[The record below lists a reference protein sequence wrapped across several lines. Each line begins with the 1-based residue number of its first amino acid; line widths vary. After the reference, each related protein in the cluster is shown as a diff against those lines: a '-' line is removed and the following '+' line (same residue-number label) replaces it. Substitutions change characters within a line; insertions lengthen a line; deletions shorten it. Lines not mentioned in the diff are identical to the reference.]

1 LKVAVNICYEFH
13 NRSRHGVI
21 FFCKIFQEKK
31 MTSLKKSRTLIILF
45 SAIIII
51 TALGNCST
59 GNFGR
64 LQSDREITQ
73 AFKTLTILAD
83 HKYYY
88 RGTFSSPTVIVGI
101 NENFSLNLTLWVTI
115 DPQSKDFKTLV
126 DRVSLQSMLGGS
138 TVQPWGYKIL
148 DQTGNTVGI
157 WYSALR
163 SAAVQVNEN
172 NEIVNLAPTGN
183 ITRMNQR

>member
-1 LKVAVNICYEFH
+1 
-13 NRSRHGVI
+13 
-21 FFCKIFQEKK
+21 

-138 TVQPWGYKIL
+138 TVQPWGYRIL

>member
-1 LKVAVNICYEFH
+1 MA
-13 NRSRHGVI
+13 
-21 FFCKIFQEKK
+21 
-31 MTSLKKSRTLIILF
+31 SLKKSRTLIILF

>member
-1 LKVAVNICYEFH
+1 MALLI
-13 NRSRHGVI
+13 
-21 FFCKIFQEKK
+21 
-31 MTSLKKSRTLIILF
+31 KSRTLIILF

-64 LQSDREITQ
+64 LQSDGQITQ
-73 AFKTLTILAD
+73 AFKTLTILSD

-101 NENFSLNLTLWVTI
+101 NENFTLNLTLWVAV
-115 DPQSKDFKTLV
+115 DPQSEDFKTLV
-126 DRVSLQSMLGGS
+126 DRVSFQETLGAS
-138 TVQPWGYKIL
+138 TVQPGGFKII

-172 NEIVNLAPTGN
+172 NEIVNLAPTGV
-183 ITRMNQR
+183 ITRRNQR

>member
-1 LKVAVNICYEFH
+1 MNYKVPAGKVYFIA
-13 NRSRHGVI
+13 
-21 FFCKIFQEKK
+21 KIFQEKK
-31 MTSLKKSRTLIILF
+31 MATLKKSRTLIILF
-45 SAIIII
+45 SAIIVI
-51 TALGNCST
+51 TALGSCST

-73 AFKTLTILAD
+73 AFKTLTILPD

-101 NENFSLNLTLWVTI
+101 NENFTLNLKLWVAI

-126 DRVSLQSMLGGS
+126 DRVSLQGIMGGS
-138 TVQPWGYKIL
+138 TVQPWGFKIL
-148 DQTGNTVGI
+148 DQAGNAVGI

-172 NEIVNLAPTGN
+172 NEIVNLAPTGI
-183 ITRMNQR
+183 ITRRNHR

>member
-1 LKVAVNICYEFH
+1 MA
-13 NRSRHGVI
+13 
-21 FFCKIFQEKK
+21 
-31 MTSLKKSRTLIILF
+31 SLKKSRTLIILC
-45 SAIIII
+45 SAIVII

-138 TVQPWGYKIL
+138 TVQPWGYRIL

>member
-1 LKVAVNICYEFH
+1 MP
-13 NRSRHGVI
+13 SP
-21 FFCKIFQEKK
+21 EKSK
-31 MTSLKKSRTLIILF
+31 TLIILISSF
-45 SAIIII
+45 ILVV
-51 TALGNCST
+51 ALGSCTT

-73 AFKTLTILAD
+73 AFKTLTILPD

-101 NENFSLNLTLWVTI
+101 NENFTLNLTLWVAV
-115 DPQSKDFKTLV
+115 DPQSEDFKTLV
-126 DRVSLQSMLGGS
+126 DRVSLQGMLGGS
-138 TVQPWGYKIL
+138 TVQPWGFKIL

-172 NEIVNLAPTGN
+172 NEIVNLAPTGI
-183 ITRMNQR
+183 ITRRNQR

>member
-1 LKVAVNICYEFH
+1 MA
-13 NRSRHGVI
+13 
-21 FFCKIFQEKK
+21 
-31 MTSLKKSRTLIILF
+31 TLKKSRTLIILF

-64 LQSDREITQ
+64 LQSDSEITQ
-73 AFKTLTILAD
+73 AFKTLTILSD

-126 DRVSLQSMLGGS
+126 DRVSLQGIMGGS
-138 TVQPWGYKIL
+138 TVQPWGFKIL
-148 DQTGNTVGI
+148 DQAGNAVGI

-172 NEIVNLAPTGN
+172 NEIVNLAPTGI
-183 ITRMNQR
+183 ITRRNHR